1 MYNIYPEQYIYDK
14 RVWMTGDTPN
24 SIKPTGK
31 FPVVAEQQ
39 WETLEDALS
48 FINDPDSNAIPGM
61 ILSVANDPDEKNNG
75 IYFVREVGVIDSTGS
90 NIKNGSMSLI
100 ACNEDLSEGVEEL
113 TTTINELEKDINEK
127 ISENVNELKSDIVG
141 LSDKHDQDLKDLTQK
156 HDEDIEDAM
165 LYHSKA
171 EENWLTEPVGGV
183 AGKLDRTKFEGKT
196 ISDVLDDILYPTLQP
211 EITQP
216 SVTLSYGGNKT
227 NGQVVVIKVGSTL
240 PNEDGIVKEYSRGK
254 VSYKNADGDTYYAG
268 VWKSDTFTMTDNAF
282 GGVAA
287 EKRYTVSYNV
297 TFNDGA
303 KLLDN
308 KGHDSTVA
316 SYKSKTTGTVYKY
329 FDAVYPIYIN
339 TNKIDEMTEQ
349 PLKDY
354 ITSNQTLSVT
364 IPPEKNGDLF
374 RFEIHI
380 PNSITLGTIKEYN
393 GLSGKY
399 DITVNMIYKGVIDK
413 GGLSYKRYVRSED
426 IVGAKTTGS
435 KYEIVINKK

>member
-1 MYNIYPEQYIYDK
+1 MNIYPEQYIYDK

-39 WETLEDALS
+39 WETLEDAMS
-48 FINDPDSNAIPGM
+48 FINDPDSNAIPGV
-61 ILSVANDPDEKNNG
+61 ILSVVNDPDEKNNG
-75 IYFVREVGVIDSTGS
+75 IYFVREVGVVDSTGV
-90 NIKNGSMSLI
+90 NKKNGSMSLI
-100 ACNEDLSEGVEEL
+100 ACNEDLSEGIEEL
-113 TTTINELEKDINEK
+113 TNTINELQKDINEK
-127 ISENVNELKSDIVG
+127 ISENVNELKLNIVE
-141 LSDKHDQDLKDLTQK
+141 LSDKHDQDIKDLTQK

-165 LYHSKA
+165 LYHSNA

-211 EITQP
+211 SITNP
-216 SVTLSYGGNKT
+216 SVTLGYNGNNT
-227 NGQVVVIKVGSTL
+227 SGQVIVVKVGSIL
-240 PNEDGIVKEYSRGK
+240 PNENNFIKTYNRGS
-254 VSYKNADGDTYYAG
+254 VTYKNADGDTYYAG
-268 VWKSDTFTMTDNAF
+268 SFKSDLFTMTDNAF
-282 GGVAA
+282 GSVAS

-354 ITSNQTLSVT
+354 ITSNQTLNVT

-380 PNSITLGTIKEYN
+380 PNTVTLGNVGEYN
-393 GLSGKY
+393 GLSSKY
-399 DITVNMIYKGVIDK
+399 DIPVNMIYKGIIDK
-413 GGLSYKRYVRSED
+413 GGLSYKRYVRSEELT
-426 IVGAKTTGS
+426 GAKVGGA